1 MEHFG
6 VGFVDTSKAAPLHG
20 PNARQ
25 PSPEFTMKLAL
36 SLLLAATLATPLAT
50 LAAESHDHGAAASHP
65 IELNAG
71 KKWATDAPLR
81 KAMQEIKASVDRTL
95 PAAHAG
101 KAKAADFDAFGQ
113 AVTAQIGYIVE
124 NCKLDPKADAQ
135 LHAVIAEMV
144 AGADMAQ
151 GKQGDPERASGVVKI
166 AQALNTYG
174 AYFQHPGWKATPL
187 PH

>member
-1 MEHFG
+1 
-6 VGFVDTSKAAPLHG
+6 
-20 PNARQ
+20 
-25 PSPEFTMKLAL
+25 MKLAL
-36 SLLLAATLATPLAT
+36 SLLLAATLATPLVT

-101 KAKAADFDAFGQ
+101 TAKAADFDALGQ
-113 AVTAQIGYIVE
+113 AVTAQIAYIVE

-135 LHAVIAEMV
+135 LHAVIGEMV

-151 GKQGDPERASGVVKI
+151 GKQGDQERASGVVKI

-174 AYFQHPGWKATPL
+174 TYFQHPGWKATPL